1 MAELLTD
8 DQLTAELADLPEW
21 TAQGV
26 SLVRAADLP
35 SFRAAIDVVDR
46 VADVAER
53 MDHHPDV
60 DIRWRKLVFRCST
73 HSAGGITALDVSLAH
88 EIDRALDAPA

>member
-8 DQLTAELADLPEW
+8 DQLTAELANLPEW

-26 SLVRAADLP
+26 ALVRAADLP
-35 SFRAAIDVVDR
+35 SFRAAIDVVGR

-60 DIRWRKLVFRCST
+60 DIRWRTLVFRCST
-73 HSAGGITALDVSLAH
+73 RSAGGITALDVSLAH
-88 EIDRALDAPA
+88 EVDRALDALA